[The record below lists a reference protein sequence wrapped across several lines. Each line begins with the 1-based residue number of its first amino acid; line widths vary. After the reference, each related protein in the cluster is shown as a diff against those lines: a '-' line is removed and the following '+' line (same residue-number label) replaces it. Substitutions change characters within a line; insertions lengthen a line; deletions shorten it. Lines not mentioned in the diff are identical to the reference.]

1 MSDANGTRPATI
13 DRHDGAVGWIDHID
27 RVRTSTY
34 LPKEHADVSD
44 QAPLSRL
51 DLNLLVSLDALLTER
66 SVTRAAERLHL
77 SQPALSAS
85 LARLRTHFN
94 DPILAR
100 TGNSYE
106 LTPLASRL
114 SEHTAAALDAARRVF
129 DSQAEWDP
137 SQSTREFAIYGSDYG
152 IATTGRRLANLSAER
167 APGVRFRFML
177 HNPQI
182 VEDAV
187 NRLRGADGL
196 FMPHGFLTDLPYT
209 DLWTDSWVIV
219 AAADN
224 PSIRETVTL
233 DDVARLPWVFT
244 YQSRSAFTSATR
256 QIQQLGI
263 EPNVEAVVESFLA
276 LPMFIAGTDRLGLM
290 QAGLADYARN
300 VGGVRVFE
308 PPFDATPIHNA
319 MWWHP
324 VHRRDPEHEWL
335 RSLVAEAGIALNGG
349 SARKGSALDVGAI
362 DADG

>member
-1 MSDANGTRPATI
+1 MSDPYPFA
-13 DRHDGAVGWIDHID
+13 
-27 RVRTSTY
+27 
-34 LPKEHADVSD
+34 
-44 QAPLSRL
+44 RL

-129 DSQAEWDP
+129 ESQAEWDP
-137 SQSTREFAIYGSDYG
+137 SLSSREFAIYGSDYSL
-152 IATTGRRLANLSAER
+152 ATTGQRLASLAAER
-167 APGVRFRFML
+167 APGVRFRFMV
-177 HNPQI
+177 HNQQI

-187 NRLRGADGL
+187 IRLRAADGL
-196 FMPHGFLTDLPYT
+196 LMPHGFLTDLPYT
-209 DLWTDSWVIV
+209 DLWTDRWVII
-219 AAADN
+219 ADKDH
-224 PSIRETVTL
+224 PSLGDEITL
-233 DDVARLPWVFT
+233 DDIARLPWVFT

-263 EPNVEAVVESFLA
+263 EPHVEAVVESFLA
-276 LPMFIAGTDRLGLM
+276 QPMFVAGTNRLALVH
-290 QAGLADYARN
+290 AGLADYARN
-300 VGGVRVFE
+300 AGGVRVYE
-308 PPFDATPIHNA
+308 PPFDATPVLNA

-335 RSLVAEAGIALNGG
+335 RNLAVEAAAAF
-349 SARKGSALDVGAI
+349 SSP
-362 DADG
+362 DAATTSPDS

>member
-1 MSDANGTRPATI
+1 MSDSQP
-13 DRHDGAVGWIDHID
+13 
-27 RVRTSTY
+27 
-34 LPKEHADVSD
+34 
-44 QAPLSRL
+44 PLSRL

-100 TGNSYE
+100 TGNTYE

-129 DSQAEWDP
+129 ESSAEWDP
-137 SQSTREFAIYGSDYG
+137 SQSTREFAFYGSDYSF
-152 IATTGRRLANLSAER
+152 ATTGRRVAALAADR

-196 FMPHGFLTDLPYT
+196 LMPHGFLTDLPFT
-209 DLWTDSWVIV
+209 DLWTDSWVII
-219 AAADN
+219 ASEDN
-224 PSIRETVTL
+224 PAIGDEVTL
-233 DDVARLPWVFT
+233 DDVARQPWVFT

-263 EPNVEAVVESFLA
+263 EPHVETVVESFLA
-276 LPMFIAGTDRLGLM
+276 LPMFIAGTDRLGLL
-290 QAGLADYARN
+290 QAGLADYARKA
-300 VGGVRVFE
+300 GGVRVFD

-335 RSLVAEAGIALNGG
+335 RTLVAEAASEL
-349 SARKGSALDVGAI
+349 SAAA
-362 DADG
+362 A